1 MKKET
6 KKQEFKDVIVEG
18 KVVSAYYGT
27 TKYDDDKKYRLSIY
41 SEVIDY
47 TEFTAFDNS
56 GAKLTPAWF
65 KEQKGY
71 INLSS
76 RFDIPVMN
84 TDGEEMTTQEWL
96 DTKKAVHSF
105 IKLKVRQKEGAVYPA
120 AIIVVEDGEE
130 ADPFAGM

>member
-6 KKQEFKDVIVEG
+6 KKAEFKDVIVEG

-27 TKYDDDKKYRLSIY
+27 TKYDDNKKYRLSIY

-76 RFDIPVMN
+76 LFDIPVMN
-84 TDGEEMTTQEWL
+84 TDGEEMTTQEWF

-120 AIIVVEDGEE
+120 AIIVVEDGDE

>member
-1 MKKET
+1 MKKEV

-18 KVVSAYYGT
+18 KVVSAYYGK
-27 TKYDDDKKYRLSIY
+27 TKYDDEKKYRLSVF

-65 KEQKGY
+65 KDQKGY

-76 RFDIPVMN
+76 KFDIPVMN
-84 TDGEEMTTQEWL
+84 TDGEEITTEEWL

>member
-6 KKQEFKDVIVEG
+6 NKAEFKDVIVEG

-76 RFDIPVMN
+76 RFDIPVMSS
-84 TDGEEMTTQEWL
+84 DGEEMTTQEWF

-120 AIIVVEDGEE
+120 AIIVVEDGEG

>member
-6 KKQEFKDVIVEG
+6 KKAEFKDVIVEG

-27 TKYDDDKKYRLSIY
+27 TKYDDNKKYRLSIY

-76 RFDIPVMN
+76 LFDIPVMN
-84 TDGEEMTTQEWL
+84 TDGEEMTTKEWL

>member
-6 KKQEFKDVIVEG
+6 KKAEFKDVIVEG

-27 TKYDDDKKYRLSIY
+27 TKYDDNKKYRLSIY

-76 RFDIPVMN
+76 LFDIPVMSS
-84 TDGEEMTTQEWL
+84 DGEEMTTQEWF

-120 AIIVVEDGEE
+120 AIIVVEDGDE

>member
-47 TEFTAFDNS
+47 TEFSAFDNS

-120 AIIVVEDGEE
+120 AIIVVNDGEE